1 MLNLTTLFATA
12 TPRSHRPVLSGFFA
26 VVLALS
32 LAACGSNVKLDEAP
46 VEDRGA
52 AAGAGGTQGGTGSG
66 VDPSGVTGVVVPGS
80 DAQQPADMARVV
92 DFDYDSF
99 EVRQEFAGAL
109 EANAAF
115 LKANPSRRVA
125 LEGHTDER
133 GGREYNLALGQK
145 RAEAVRRAMQL
156 LGVSE
161 SQMEAVSFGEEKPA
175 VYGFDESAFAQNR
188 RVEITYR

>member
-1 MLNLTTLFATA
+1 MLFRFASS
-12 TPRSHRPVLSGFFA
+12 TPTGARPRPLISGFFA

-32 LAACGSNVKLDEAP
+32 LAACGSSVKLDEVP
-46 VEDRGA
+46 VEDRN
-52 AAGAGGTQGGTGSG
+52 AAGAGTQGGTGSG
-66 VDPSGVTGVVVPGS
+66 VDPNGVSGVQVPGIDS
-80 DAQQPADMARVV
+80 QQPANLARVV
-92 DFDYDSF
+92 FFDYDSF
-99 EVRQEFAGAL
+99 EIRSEFTPAL

-115 LKANPSRRVA
+115 LKANPSRRIA

-145 RAEAVRRAMQL
+145 RAEAVRRALQL
-156 LGVSE
+156 LGVSD

-175 VYGFDESAFAQNR
+175 AFGLDEESYAQNR